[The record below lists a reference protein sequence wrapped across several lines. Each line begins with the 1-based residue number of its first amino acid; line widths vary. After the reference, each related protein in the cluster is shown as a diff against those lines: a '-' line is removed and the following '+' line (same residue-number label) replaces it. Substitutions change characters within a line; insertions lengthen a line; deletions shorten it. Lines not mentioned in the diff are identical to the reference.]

1 MSSQRLAIL
10 STIVNFLLALGKL
23 FVGLL
28 SRSAALIADG
38 IHSGLDIISSFI
50 TFLGIH
56 ASKKPADPKHPYG
69 HLRYE
74 TAAGF
79 VITFLLFISGAW
91 IIYEGIIGIN
101 TGKGVQIGLQ
111 GLSVVVVSII
121 VNEIMAR
128 GKFHVGR
135 REGSLSLVA
144 DAEHSRADSLSSVA
158 VLIGLFLTRWFSWAD
173 SATAIVV
180 GLFILFETYKLSRE
194 VVDDLLDI
202 SNPEIEKK
210 INKICAQ
217 EEIDLLSLKTRK
229 IGPQSFAEL
238 KIGLNPEWKLTRIN
252 EITKNLE
259 NLLIQEI
266 SSLKMMTIEVTTH
279 EFQIGFLKSQAGQI
293 KHFKDEIQGP
303 YLKKMSKNRTII
315 SAKNHHFHYDFGAP
329 EYLVVDRDEQDRIVQ
344 KQFIK
349 NPYYAIGRGHGMRF
363 VRAIEPD
370 LVITAEIGPNA
381 KARLKQEKITIK
393 LVAKEKKIKELL

>member
-101 TGKGVQIGLQ
+101 TGKGVQIG
-111 GLSVVVVSII
+111 
-121 VNEIMAR
+121 NEIMAR

-173 SATAIVV
+173 GATAIVV

-349 NPYYAIGRGHGMRF
+349 NPYYAIGRGHG
-363 VRAIEPD
+363 
-370 LVITAEIGPNA
+370 NA